1 MPCCTARRDPDNRMA
16 LLEGPVDIFHSD
28 EQRRGNTNEIN
39 GLQSHLEG
47 AWMNKINGRYYLIYA
62 VPGTA

>member
-1 MPCCTARRDPDNRMA
+1 MA

-39 GLQSHLEG
+39 GLQPHLEG